1 MSQKYTVQTSI
12 YTGIGS
18 ATGLSDERPG
28 YVEINNMFD
37 NIINLTKAKGALEKV
52 SVRLLALNLVSGDEK
67 KDNLYITADNYREL
81 QSIIPEDVRNLIDI
95 TSADKTA
102 DNLLKY
108 KEDMPGNFL
117 YTLFYDKTSH
127 YGYESLKKVIVRRI
141 GNSDIIDISY
151 TSDDPG
157 IALNTVKLITEEL
170 SNSYEGFKYKSSNEV
185 VAYYEEQLLTVK
197 SRLSVLEDDLT
208 RFNIENG
215 IINYIEQTKAIAIS
229 YTDYENRL
237 SEVKRDYESSTRLLK
252 ELEYQMGVRS
262 NLLKSNAEFIAML
275 DTLSSSNAR
284 IAEIEMFS
292 TEEAIENN
300 LELKKF
306 KEDLAG
312 AEKKISGI
320 SDEMNRYKISKE
332 GVAIEEMVN
341 KWLLE
346 LIKNEKA
353 KAELKVL
360 KERKEQ
366 FVEQYKSY
374 SPVGAEINKRER
386 EIRVLEKSYLEILH
400 GLNVAKLKQKNL
412 QLSSATLDVVS
423 PASFPLKS
431 DKSRRMILLLAAFF
445 GSILFIILIY
455 LLIELLDRTLRD
467 THRTKRLTSVSVMGV
482 FTGIGGMKYNE
493 FPEEFHRACASNMS
507 NRIIDMMRKDSPF
520 IMNVFSVDEGEGKS
534 FISESLINI
543 FTEKNIKTEYFK
555 ANEDF
560 NSDLNY
566 TTAKHIVSVIGRP
579 LKDDTNIAVI
589 EHPALNRSTIPSG
602 LVISA
607 DLNIVIM
614 NAERVWTES
623 DQIYLDLLISKSDKS
638 RLFICLNNT
647 TGEVAESHIRQIRS
661 LKHLSK
667 MAYDFLNLG
676 ITSSKNSI
684 EKK

>member
-28 YVEINNMFD
+28 YVESNNMFD

-52 SVRLLALNLVSGDEK
+52 SVRLLALNLVNGDEK

-262 NLLKSNAEFIAML
+262 NLL
-275 DTLSSSNAR
+275 
-284 IAEIEMFS
+284 
-292 TEEAIENN
+292 
-300 LELKKF
+300 
-306 KEDLAG
+306 
-312 AEKKISGI
+312 
-320 SDEMNRYKISKE
+320 
-332 GVAIEEMVN
+332 
-341 KWLLE
+341 
-346 LIKNEKA
+346 
-353 KAELKVL
+353 
-360 KERKEQ
+360 
-366 FVEQYKSY
+366 
-374 SPVGAEINKRER
+374 
-386 EIRVLEKSYLEILH
+386 
-400 GLNVAKLKQKNL
+400 
-412 QLSSATLDVVS
+412 
-423 PASFPLKS
+423 
-431 DKSRRMILLLAAFF
+431 
-445 GSILFIILIY
+445 
-455 LLIELLDRTLRD
+455 
-467 THRTKRLTSVSVMGV
+467 
-482 FTGIGGMKYNE
+482 
-493 FPEEFHRACASNMS
+493 
-507 NRIIDMMRKDSPF
+507 
-520 IMNVFSVDEGEGKS
+520 
-534 FISESLINI
+534 
-543 FTEKNIKTEYFK
+543 
-555 ANEDF
+555 
-560 NSDLNY
+560 
-566 TTAKHIVSVIGRP
+566 
-579 LKDDTNIAVI
+579 
-589 EHPALNRSTIPSG
+589 
-602 LVISA
+602 
-607 DLNIVIM
+607 
-614 NAERVWTES
+614 
-623 DQIYLDLLISKSDKS
+623 
-638 RLFICLNNT
+638 
-647 TGEVAESHIRQIRS
+647 
-661 LKHLSK
+661 
-667 MAYDFLNLG
+667 
-676 ITSSKNSI
+676 
-684 EKK
+684 

>member
-647 TGEVAESHIRQIRS
+647 TGEVAESHIGQIRS

>member
-37 NIINLTKAKGALEKV
+37 NIINLTKAKGTLEKV

-647 TGEVAESHIRQIRS
+647 TGEVAESHIGQIRS